1 MSNMPAKLPNLMA
14 FDEQHDSDSTYAKVK
29 IYHTSKSKCSEK
41 MKADDIQENRNWMQD
56 NNHKKVDK
64 QCYK

>member
-29 IYHTSKSKCSEK
+29 IQLVT
-41 MKADDIQENRNWMQD
+41 RL
-56 NNHKKVDK
+56 
-64 QCYK
+64 

>member
-1 MSNMPAKLPNLMA
+1 
-14 FDEQHDSDSTYAKVK
+14 
-29 IYHTSKSKCSEK
+29 

-64 QCYK
+64 QCYKQSKGCRTMP